1 MRVARDEQRRAHRG
15 FGERDGG
22 RRDGLRAGVPERVRR
37 RSHVVRRAGARGGGG
52 GSPSLAGEGAVADYL
67 DALTVASDVLVR
79 HERGGAFQRRILFVT
94 DLRTPCAV
102 DEDFLDGMAA
112 GMRGASVQLVVAVAS
127 SSGDDDAVRA
137 NRAMLERLCA
147 RLNAPG
153 ADGSIVPAARRSE
166 VSAARG
172 ALLAAQVKQIKPTTT
187 FRGDPH
193 PPPG

>member
-1 MRVARDEQRRAHRG
+1 M
-15 FGERDGG
+15 
-22 RRDGLRAGVPERVRR
+22 
-37 RSHVVRRAGARGGGG
+37 
-52 GSPSLAGEGAVADYL
+52 
-67 DALTVASDVLVR
+67 
-79 HERGGAFQRRILFVT
+79 
-94 DLRTPCAV
+94 

-112 GMRGASVQLVVAVAS
+112 GMRGAAVQLVVAVAS

-147 RLNAPG
+147 KLNAPG

-187 FRGDPH
+187 FRGSPS
-193 PPPG
+193 PPG